1 MNLARF
7 ALHNQKVIVF
17 VVLVL
22 ALLGVRAFL
31 IAPQSIFPN
40 MSFAR
45 IDIVAVVGDLP
56 PDQVR
61 VAVTRPL
68 EQSFQTLPSVTNV
81 LATSSQGSAELFV
94 TFAPATDPQADLN
107 FVNQA
112 IAQARADVPAASSI
126 TSWLSS

>member
-1 MNLARF
+1 VHSPVMLPRETTRDAGSGSLPLNLARF
-7 ALHNQKVIVF
+7 ALRNRKVIVF

-31 IAPQSIFPN
+31 TAPQSIFPN

-45 IDIVAVVGDLP
+45 IDVVADVGDLP

-68 EQSFQTLPSVTNV
+68 EGAFQTLPSVTHV
-81 LATSSQGSAELFV
+81 VATSSQ
-94 TFAPATDPQADLN
+94 
-107 FVNQA
+107 
-112 IAQARADVPAASSI
+112 
-126 TSWLSS
+126 